1 MIFRDRHHQRL
12 ARHQDVAVESVGR
25 QIAEDVARR
34 SVGAVGPER
43 KRQLRRRDA
52 VALHV
57 ARRRK
62 FTHDP
67 RPAEHAERRGDASL
81 RVAGGAVGPCAG
93 GVALEAPERVAHDD
107 LGGGEAFDRRLEQG
121 AGPRAVAVVVV
132 TVVRR
137 VNPDMLEQRR
147 AGDQRRQSQPYRQ
160 RAEPPPPHSHRPGN
174 LPSTSISSATLRRW
188 LSASPLAMASST
200 QCSTWSARTSCSTTR
215 SAPPRRAQ
223 LGDDIDAIAFVLDH
237 AHDAADLTFDSG
249 QPLHAGGMARI
260 FHRLNTFMGYV
271 GFGAGGQLGGSDIT
285 TIRATGARYTC
296 PMHPEVMAAR
306 AGACPACGMALEPT
320 DPAQEDRS
328 EYVDMAR
335 RCAVAAVFAVPLAVV
350 AMTDAIPGRA
360 GQWTQLALAS
370 PAVLWAG
377 APLLQRAVASL
388 RTRNLNMF
396 TLIGL
401 GVAASYLSSLL
412 AALAPGVFPASSRDE
427 AGLAPVWF
435 EAAALITTLAL
446 FGQVLELAARRR
458 AGGAIRALLALAPAH
473 ARRIDKDGGESDAP
487 IAELRPG
494 DRLRLRPGER
504 VPCDGTVVQGRGAV
518 DESTLTG
525 EPLPMDKGPG
535 DPVTGG
541 TVNGPGALI
550 MEARAVGE
558 ATVLARI
565 ARAVGEAQRSRAPIQ
580 RVADRVSGVF
590 VPAVVAVAA
599 LAFAIWIV
607 AAPPPALDRAMLA
620 AVSVL
625 VIACPCALGL
635 AAPMS
640 VMVAVAR
647 GAARGV
653 LVRDAGTLERLAS
666 VDTVVFDKTG
676 TLTQGRPRVVSLAA
690 AEGFAESEFCASRR
704 VWSARASIRWR
715 RLSSPPQRRAAVR
728 SPNPTKWKCGR
739 GSASAGRS
747 TAAGCASATAAWSR
761 RRRAKRPRAGKPWFA
776 WRSTARRRGSSRL
789 PTRCAPARG
798 RPSRRLRRWGCRRCW
813 RPATRAPPLR
823 RRPANSASRRRT
835 RKCCRRTNCVWWR
848 RCGRKGGAWRW
859 PATASTTL
867 RRWRWPTSAWRW
879 EREAARQ

>member
-1 MIFRDRHHQRL
+1 MLHMVREDLLLHDAQR
-12 ARHQDVAVESVGR
+12 S
-25 QIAEDVARR
+25 
-34 SVGAVGPER
+34 
-43 KRQLRRRDA
+43 
-52 VALHV
+52 
-57 ARRRK
+57 
-62 FTHDP
+62 
-67 RPAEHAERRGDASL
+67 
-81 RVAGGAVGPCAG
+81 
-93 GVALEAPERVAHDD
+93 
-107 LGGGEAFDRRLEQG
+107 
-121 AGPRAVAVVVV
+121 
-132 TVVRR
+132 
-137 VNPDMLEQRR
+137 
-147 AGDQRRQSQPYRQ
+147 
-160 RAEPPPPHSHRPGN
+160 
-174 LPSTSISSATLRRW
+174 
-188 LSASPLAMASST
+188 
-200 QCSTWSARTSCSTTR
+200 
-215 SAPPRRAQ
+215 PRRAQ

-271 GFGAGGQLGGSDIT
+271 GFGAGGRLGGGDIT
-285 TIRATGARYTC
+285 TIRTTGARYTC

-412 AALAPGVFPASSRDE
+412 AALAPGIFPASSRDE

-525 EPLPMDKGPG
+525 EPLPVDKGPG

-541 TVNGPGALI
+541 TINGSGALI

-599 LAFAIWIV
+599 LAFAVWLV

-653 LVRDAGTLERLAS
+653 LVRDAQTLERLAS

-690 AEGFAESEFCASRR
+690 AEGFAESEMLRLAASLERASEHPLAAAIVAAAEERGCALAEPDEVEVRPGLGIGGTVDGRR
-704 VWSARASIRWR
+704 VRVGDRRLVAAEAGEKAASGETVVRVEVDGAPAGVIALADPLRPGAREAVAALADMGVSAVLATGDSRAAAAAAAGELGIEATHAEMLPEDKLRLVETLRAEGRRVAVAGDGVNDAPALALADVGMAMGTGSGAAIESARVTLAGGELAGVARAL
-715 RLSSPPQRRAAVR
+715 RLGRAALA
-728 SPNPTKWKCGR
+728 NIR
-739 GSASAGRS
+739 GNLAFAFAYNALAIPV
-747 TAAGCASATAAWSR
+747 AAGVLYPLSGPMLTPALAAAAMSL
-761 RRRAKRPRAGKPWFA
+761 
-776 WRSTARRRGSSRL
+776 GSVSVIANAL
-789 PTRCAPARG
+789 
-798 RPSRRLRRWGCRRCW
+798 RLRRL
-813 RPATRAPPLR
+813 PL
-823 RRPANSASRRRT
+823 
-835 RKCCRRTNCVWWR
+835 
-848 RCGRKGGAWRW
+848 
-859 PATASTTL
+859 
-867 RRWRWPTSAWRW
+867 
-879 EREAARQ
+879 